1 MAIHKVSKV
10 ILFTLLAL
18 GAAGVAPSAMAIG
31 NPGESHGT
39 AYLGVMVDAVPAATA
54 ETLHLKNGGAFIA
67 NVDQDGPA
75 CHAGLQSGDVVV
87 AYNGKPVTGS
97 EQFAGLIHDSAAG
110 STVMMTVIRNGQS
123 KDIKVKLGDWRQ
135 MAGMPRAPLSP
146 VGTMPFAAP
155 ERPPLPP
162 RAYPDIDMMGSTPI
176 SARQGIQVEPLSP
189 QLCDFFGVGQNKGV
203 LVRTVEKGSPG
214 AAAGLRAGDVIVK
227 VDSEIIHDTADWRRA
242 LKAHGGKVTV
252 VIVRDKHEQSVQ
264 LTMPGN
270 TSEWKGQDWD
280 GFGVDA
286 ATLAMLNSNQMK
298 ELQQQA
304 ESMAKS
310 MAPEIQKQTEEMRK
324 QAEKAAKS
332 MTPEIKKQAEEMS
345 KEIEK
350 IAPQMAKN
358 AREMAD
364 SMKPSAEEVS
374 AMAREAAQQWKE
386 MQPQLQKQMD
396 ELKKQ
401 LEQEQREWQK
411 MFKESNP
418 NQM

>member
-1 MAIHKVSKV
+1 
-10 ILFTLLAL
+10 
-18 GAAGVAPSAMAIG
+18 
-31 NPGESHGT
+31 
-39 AYLGVMVDAVPAATA
+39 MVDAVPAATA
-54 ETLHLKNGGAFIA
+54 EALHLKNGGAFIA

-264 LTMPGN
+264 LTMPGD